1 MGNVIVWAVLT
12 ALITGGVWGGIVFV
26 QRLRRRIAFQEE
38 LLDDAR
44 HRLAALEEAGNRVV
58 DVENRLDDTER
69 RLMQQR
75 EEAGVRHPPKA

>member
-1 MGNVIVWAVLT
+1 MVNEIVWAVST

-26 QRLRRRIAFQEE
+26 QRLRRRIAFQQE

-44 HRLAALEEAGNRVV
+44 HRLAALEEAGNRVL
-58 DVENRLDDTER
+58 DVENRLDNTER

-75 EEAGVRHPPKA
+75 EEAGAPHPPMT

>member
-44 HRLAALEEAGNRVV
+44 HRLAALEETGNRVV